1 MKSFLRKTAEHLI
14 AQHGFDELR
23 EVAIVM
29 PSQRGTLYLKTQL
42 AQLGERPFI
51 SPKVMTIEEF
61 ALQMTNSE
69 LIDPITLLMEAFACF
84 KEVDAKVDFDR
95 FVSWGQLMLKDFDLL
110 DLYLVD
116 PVQLFSFLSE
126 AKSLERWGQE
136 YGEEHPEKF
145 ITENTKAYFKL
156 YDHLLEVYIRL
167 KSRLESLGLV
177 YRGMAYRNLVE
188 NLEKGITLAKN
199 FKKIYFVGFNA
210 LSKAEEDI
218 IRTLLKQGVAETLW
232 DADEYYVKNKFHRAG
247 NWLRNYSHPA
257 SQDYLSRGPF
267 LWMEKHLLE
276 DPKKVQIIGLANP
289 SAQVYVAIEA
299 IRNWAYTYG
308 DQEQVALVLGDESL
322 LDQVTQYIGEF
333 KDRLNITMGFSIKK
347 TQIFSLIN
355 LWWDLTKRG
364 ADGRYPTSHLMKLW
378 QHPLVQV
385 YAQYWSKHQHK
396 DVHQFLVS
404 KLASDS
410 LYVSFDSIKEMNIP
424 ILNHVLVQV
433 DGDFSEILG
442 HIKRFIHQI
451 MLAYPRNVWDE
462 QAQAVQ
468 QAFDVCETL
477 EKAIFDRFPI
487 SYASGKILLMQ
498 LLQQQKLTFEGPDHS
513 SRTLHVMGLLET
525 RTLDFDRVI
534 VLSLNEG
541 SLPGTRKRESLI
553 PTDIANMSYFSLP
566 TFTQADAVTS
576 YHFYR
581 LLQRAQE
588 VILCYV
594 QPSEKSS
601 IKEMS
606 RFIKQIRFDWKKKN
620 PKLILEEP
628 ILEFVKSDKKQ
639 EEPATS
645 IEKTGEM
652 RQKIKEVLL
661 KRGLSASS
669 VSMLVTCSMKYYFS
683 QIVGL
688 RDDKQ
693 SDDDMGADVF
703 GTWIHKVLELLDT
716 EIQEQYAGRMEL
728 VDWNDKILHLDDY
741 LNRAI
746 REIEKEKG
754 VFELEKGFNYVLKE
768 VAKTILENYLMAS
781 PQWVNEPIELLEVEG
796 SLETQVGIPI
806 DGEIW
811 PVKIKGR
818 VDRLD
823 RLGANTLRII
833 DYKTGKVEQKDLK
846 IGEDLMSELTSE
858 DIKEKLFQLWLY
870 KFLLGKELSKPQEER
885 VDYLKNIHTP
895 SARIQPGIIS
905 FRNLSATVLT
915 EKIEFSENQPLA
927 DFLTESEQLIAHWV
941 HRLIDPSEPFEKT
954 ANLEDCQY
962 CDFKGIC
969 HREV

>member
-29 PSQRGTLYLKTQL
+29 PSQRGALYLKTQL

-84 KEVDAKVDFDR
+84 KEVDQQVDFDR

-126 AKSLERWGQE
+126 AKSLERWGNE
-136 YGEEHPEKF
+136 YGEEQPEKF

-156 YDHLLEVYIRL
+156 YDHLLEVFIRL

-177 YRGMAYRNLVE
+177 YRGMAYRSLVE
-188 NLEKGITLAKN
+188 NLEQGKGLAKN

-210 LSKAEEDI
+210 LSKAEEEI
-218 IRTLLKQGVAETLW
+218 IQTLLKQGLAETLW

-247 NWLRNYSHPA
+247 NWLRNYSHPV

-267 LWMEKHLLE
+267 QWMEKHLLE

-289 SAQVYVAIEA
+289 SAQVYVAMDA
-299 IRNWAYTYG
+299 IRKWAHTYG

-355 LWWDLTKRG
+355 LWWDLTKR
-364 ADGRYPTSHLMKLW
+364 AVEGRYPTAYLLTLW
-378 QHPLVQV
+378 QHPLVQL
-385 YAQYWSKHQHK
+385 YAQYWSKQK
-396 DVHQFLVS
+396 QITTNELLVS
-404 KLASDS
+404 KLGADN
-410 LYVSFDSIKEMNIP
+410 LYISFDEVRALKIP
-424 ILNHVLVQV
+424 LLNHILVKAN
-433 DGDFSEILG
+433 DDFSVILA
-442 HIKRFIHQI
+442 HIKSFIHQI
-451 MLAYPRNVWDE
+451 MLAYPRNEWDE
-462 QAQAVQ
+462 QAEAVQ

-477 EKAIFDRFPI
+477 ESSIQDRFPI
-487 SYASGKILLMQ
+487 SYSSGKILLMQ

-620 PKLILEEP
+620 PQLVLEEP
-628 ILEFVKSDKKQ
+628 VLELGKSDKKR
-639 EEPATS
+639 EEHVTS

-703 GTWIHKVLELLDT
+703 GTWIHKVLELIDT
-716 EIQEQYAGRMEL
+716 EIQEQHGGRMDQ
-728 VDWNDKILHLDDY
+728 VDWSDKMLHLEDY

-768 VAKTILENYLMAS
+768 VAKTILENYLLAS
-781 PQWVNEPIELLEVEG
+781 QQWENEPIELLVVEG
-796 SLETQVGIPI
+796 SLETQVGISV
-806 DGEIW
+806 DGEVW
-811 PVKIKGR
+811 PVKMKGR
-818 VDRLD
+818 VDRMD
-823 RLGANTLRII
+823 RLGANIIRII
-833 DYKTGKVEQKDLK
+833 DYKTGKVEKKDLK
-846 IGEDLMSELTSE
+846 IGDDLMSELTSE

-870 KFLLGKELSKPQEER
+870 KFLLGKELSKPQEDR
-885 VDYLKNIHTP
+885 VEYLKQIHAP
-895 SARIQPGIIS
+895 SVQIQPGIIS
-905 FRNLSATVLT
+905 FRNLSAAVLT
-915 EKIEFSENQPLA
+915 ENIEFSEHQSLE
-927 DFLTESEQLIAHWV
+927 DFLKESEKLIAHWV
-941 HRLIDPSEPFEKT
+941 HRLLDPSEPFEKT
-954 ANLEDCQY
+954 ADLEDCQY

-969 HREV
+969 RREV

>member
-1 MKSFLRKTAEHLI
+1 MKSFLRQTAEHLI
-14 AQHGFDELR
+14 TQHGFDELR

-29 PSQRGTLYLKTQL
+29 PSQRGALYLKTQL
-42 AQLGERPFI
+42 AQLGERPFL
-51 SPKVMTIEEF
+51 SPKIMTIEEF
-61 ALQMTNSE
+61 ALQMTDSE
-69 LIDPITLLMEAFACF
+69 LMDPISLLMEAFACF
-84 KEVDAKVDFDR
+84 KEVDQQVDFDR
-95 FVSWGQLMLKDFDLL
+95 FVSWGQLMLKDFDVL

-136 YGEEHPEKF
+136 YGEDHPEKF
-145 ITENTKAYFKL
+145 ITENTKAYFQL
-156 YDHLLEVYIRL
+156 YDYLLEVYLRL

-177 YRGMAYRNLVE
+177 YRGMAYRRLVE
-188 NLEKGITLAKN
+188 NLEKGIALTKK

-210 LSKAEEDI
+210 LSKAEEEI
-218 IRTLLKQGVAETLW
+218 IRLLLKQGLAETLW

-247 NWLRNYSHPA
+247 NWLRNYAHPA
-257 SQDYLSRGPF
+257 SQDYLARGPF
-267 LWMEKHLLE
+267 LWMGKHLLE
-276 DPKKVQIIGLANP
+276 DPKKVQILGVANP
-289 SAQVYVAIEA
+289 SAQIYVAMEA
-299 IRNWAYTYG
+299 IRQWAYTNG

-347 TQIFSLIN
+347 TQVFSLIT
-355 LWWDLTKRG
+355 LWWELTQRG
-364 ADGRYPTSHLMKLW
+364 LDGRYPMSHFMKLW
-378 QHPLVQV
+378 NHPLVQV
-385 YAQYWSKHQHK
+385 YVKYWSKQNPIV
-396 DVHQFLVS
+396 DSQLLQS
-404 KLASDS
+404 KLGTDS
-410 LYVSFDSIKEMNIP
+410 LYVSFETIKAINIP
-424 ILNHVLVQV
+424 LLHHVLVNV
-433 DGDFSEILG
+433 ESDFSEILG
-442 HIKRFIHQI
+442 HIKGFINQI
-451 MLAYPRNVWDE
+451 LRAYPANEWDE
-462 QAQAVQ
+462 EAQAIQ

-477 EKAIFDRFPI
+477 ETSMQDRSPI
-487 SYASGKILLMQ
+487 SFKSGKILLMQ

-534 VLSLNEG
+534 ILSLNEG

-553 PTDIANMSYFSLP
+553 PTDIANMSYFLLP

-594 QPSEKSS
+594 QPSEKSN

-620 PKLILEEP
+620 PNLILEEP
-628 ILEFVKSDKKQ
+628 ILQLGQPKVQ
-639 EEPATS
+639 REEHVNR
-645 IEKTGEM
+645 IEKTGDM
-652 RQKIKEVLL
+652 RQKIKDGLQ

-669 VSMLVTCSMKYYFS
+669 VSMLMTCSMKYYFS

-688 RDDKQ
+688 RDEKQ

-703 GTWIHKVLELLDT
+703 GTWIHKVLEIIDSEIIEKYQGNLD
-716 EIQEQYAGRMEL
+716 Q
-728 VDWNDKILHLDDY
+728 VDWNDKINHLDDY
-741 LNRAI
+741 LNQAI

-768 VAKTILENYLMAS
+768 VAKTILENYLQAS
-781 PQWVNEPIELLEVEG
+781 PQWESQAIELLVVEG
-796 SLETQVGIPI
+796 SLETMVNISV
-806 DGEIW
+806 DGETW

-818 VDRLD
+818 IDRMD
-823 RLGANTLRII
+823 RLGTNTIRII

-870 KFLLGKELSKPQEER
+870 KFLLGTELLKPSEER
-885 VDYLKNIHTP
+885 VDYLKQIQTENIQ
-895 SARIQPGIIS
+895 IQPGIIS
-905 FRNLSATVLT
+905 FRNLGPKVLT
-915 EKIEFSENQPLA
+915 ENIEFSENQPLVA
-927 DFLTESEQLIAHWV
+927 FLKESEQLVSHWV
-941 HRLIDPSEPFEKT
+941 QRLIDPLAPFEKT